1 MMPNSI
7 IDSIDAQSLRH
18 EDAVRPNRTTGF
30 SEEFFLKE
38 FLRLVGAKKP
48 EAAAKFLIEQ
58 LPALAK
64 SGINR
69 KEKLNHLLYL
79 PRLIQASGSLK
90 HGYQKVLN
98 KVSGLENQISG
109 LKLPGSGGFLELG
122 CGAHDPTALST
133 YYYVNGFDVAHAVD
147 MLPPRNP
154 IYSALSM
161 YDLLANMRVFPKR
174 YCRENVLP
182 SSVMSRLSKFPI
194 GMFER
199 GDFAGAL
206 KAVAGFIRY
215 ENCAI
220 AESSIQ
226 DESLS
231 LATSF
236 AVLEHV
242 DDLKG
247 VCEKLYRAL
256 KPGGIG
262 FHFIDMADHRSY
274 SGDGKFHP
282 LSFLTEEICPSNM
295 NRLRAHEQLQ
305 AQIEAGFEIVKE
317 ERVNQVIDS
326 ELRSQI
332 LPRFLAMDE
341 KDFSTIKMYVVVRKP
356 GRQI

>member
-1 MMPNSI
+1 MMPGSI
-7 IDSIDAQSLRH
+7 MDSFDTEHLH
-18 EDAVRPNRTTGF
+18 DDDKVRTGGATGF
-30 SEEFFLKE
+30 SEDLFLKE
-38 FLRLVGAKKP
+38 FMGLVEAKKP
-48 EAAAKFLIEQ
+48 EAAAKFLIDQ

-79 PRLIQASGSLK
+79 PRLVQASGRLK

-98 KVSGLENQISG
+98 KVSGLENQIAG
-109 LKLPGSGGFLELG
+109 LTLPKSGGFLELG
-122 CGAHDPTALST
+122 CGAHDPIALST
-133 YYYVNGFDVAHAVD
+133 YYYANGFDVAHAVD

-154 IYSALSM
+154 TYSALSM
-161 YDLLANMRVFPKR
+161 YDMLANMKAFPKR
-174 YCRENVLP
+174 YCRENVMP
-182 SSVMSRLSKFPI
+182 GTVMSRVSKFPI

-199 GDFAGAL
+199 GNFAGAL
-206 KAVAGFIRY
+206 KAIGGSIRY
-215 ENCAI
+215 ENCPI

-256 KPGGIG
+256 KPGGLA

-282 LSFLTEEICPSNM
+282 LSFLTEEVCPSNM

-305 AQIEAGFEIVKE
+305 GQIQAGFEVIKE
-317 ERVNQVIDS
+317 ERVNHPIDAR
-326 ELRSQI
+326 LRSQI
-332 LPRFLAMDE
+332 LPRYLAMDE
-341 KDFSTIKMYVVVRKP
+341 RDFSTTKMYVVVRKP
-356 GRQI
+356 GREI